1 MRITWIAARDL
12 STDLAATTEISLCRT
27 MASLGAEITL
37 ISPGK
42 IGNGNFRHVEVKR
55 LRLPGLNTLSG
66 ARDIRNR
73 ILADSELV
81 DSTDLI
87 MVDWRYVVPLK
98 TELARLSVP
107 WFIIDR
113 GPPAS
118 SGLRGSRIRR
128 ELFRNIQKHFWRR
141 SWRIASSHASGGFVV
156 SSEHGRLVKGMIGGD
171 LEILDIPAGTETN
184 HLLGEKTNPS
194 INLKLVYVGRI
205 DKKRGVDELIHLSN
219 ALADSSVNH
228 SLTVV
233 GEGDME
239 DEMVE
244 HSELSEFFHYLHKV
258 PRGEI
263 QSILVE
269 NHIGIMPM
277 PDIPVWRIA
286 SPLKLAE
293 YLAAGLLIV
302 GPEHSGNRLNGSE
315 DWDLLTPSGDWV
327 NGAVSR
333 IKLAM
338 EGEWGQLSSS
348 AMESAHFLHW
358 DNISMRVIQFIE
370 GIVQNQGDVKA

>member
-73 ILADSELV
+73 ILTDSELV

-98 TELARLSVP
+98 TELARVSVP

-128 ELFRNIQKHFWRR
+128 EFFRNIQKHFWRR

-156 SSEHGRLVKGMIGGD
+156 SSEHGRLVKGMMGGD

-184 HLLGEKTNPS
+184 HLLEEKTNPS

-219 ALADSSVNH
+219 ALADSSVKH

-233 GEGDME
+233 GDGDME
-239 DEMVE
+239 DEMAR
-244 HSELSEFFHYLHKV
+244 HAELSESFRYLHRT
-258 PRGEI
+258 PRDEI
-263 QSILVE
+263 QSILAD
-269 NHIGIMPM
+269 NHIGILPM
-277 PDIPVWRIA
+277 PDIPIWRIS

-302 GPEHSGNRLNGSE
+302 GPKHQGNQLNGGE
-315 DWDLLTPSGDWV
+315 NWDLLTPSEDWV
-327 NGAVSR
+327 NGAVDR

-338 EGEWGQLSSS
+338 GGDWEQLSSS
-348 AMESAHFLHW
+348 AIESSQLLHW
-358 DNISMRVIQFIE
+358 ASVSKKLIQFIE
-370 GIVQNQGDVKA
+370 KIAHN